1 MKRILSLA
9 LGVCLLSLT
18 GEALAASCPSGVSAA
33 VLGMTPVSSHYT
45 KKVIERAEQGIQAAE
60 AFSDVNLE
68 VASMFFPWLS
78 EVTGAIAEL
87 IDTDLRVSQE
97 ERGFRESTPC
107 LFADLLIL
115 EAEMEKVRCKLS
127 SETLSSS
134 SVNIGKIAYLKG
146 VLRFLNER
154 YRNLL
159 AGANDP
165 MYADEGW
172 HAAQIFEEPQQAAG
186 NGERKPDPVC
196 PFHSNYLPPTALGYG
211 CDLEVMGKLRSIASV
226 GEEYSGLA
234 DLLERKDEFLS
245 EVAGL
250 KELITKMNAFTGNEN
265 PDMSNWGRDRVHKEE
280 FGCID
285 PRDNASGTTG
295 KILKNAV
302 FKMGGT
308 RMEKRGPFSLVKDEP
323 TLAREFMEMRTYW
336 GEMRPQ
342 ADDFKYPDEFAVAAD
357 QEKAKKKED
366 ALPFTE
372 RVMREFG
379 RIFFRDWNTRQ
390 ARKEAAIVAKAS
402 DPHLQLQR
410 ELAMVRKEMRV
421 LAEVA
426 SKKDVGGR
434 NLARKLAFFLRTTCI
449 FRPCNTQ
456 LDAVLKFVL
465 TDECFP
471 YVDGSFKDTKPGVPK
486 WHEVRCKQKAQ
497 L

>member
-1 MKRILSLA
+1 MRTPFLLA
-9 LGVCLLSLT
+9 IGFCLLSFT
-18 GEALAASCPSGVSAA
+18 GEALAASCPSGVSAT
-33 VLGMTPVSSHYT
+33 VLGITPVSSHYT
-45 KKVIERAEQGIQAAE
+45 KKAIERAEQGIQAAE

-68 VASMFFPWLS
+68 VASLFFPWLS

-87 IDTDLRVSQE
+87 VDTELRVSQE

-165 MYADEGW
+165 MYVDEGW
-172 HAAQIFEEPQQAAG
+172 HIVQIFEEPQQNAG
-186 NGERKPDPVC
+186 GQEQPDPVC

-211 CDLEVMGKLRSIASV
+211 CDLEAMGNLRSIASV
-226 GEEYSGLA
+226 GEEYSSLETLLA
-234 DLLERKDEFLS
+234 RKDEFLS
-245 EVAGL
+245 NVANL
-250 KELITKMNAFTGNEN
+250 KDIIMEMNAFTGNEN
-265 PDMSNWGRDRVHKEE
+265 PDMSHWGQARVHREK

-285 PRDNASGTTG
+285 SSETASQVTG
-295 KILKNAV
+295 KILKNAL

-308 RMEKRGPFSLVKDEP
+308 RMEKRGPFSFVKDEP

-336 GEMRPQ
+336 GEVRPQ
-342 ADDFKYPDEFAVAAD
+342 ADDFKYPDEFVADAD
-357 QEKAKKKED
+357 QAKAEKREES
-366 ALPFTE
+366 LPFTE

-379 RIFFRDWNTRQ
+379 RIFFRDWNIRQ

-402 DPHLQLQR
+402 DPYLQLQR

-426 SKKDVGGR
+426 SKKDMGGR
-434 NLARKLAFFLRTTCI
+434 NLARKLAFFLRTTCL

-471 YVDGSFKDTKPGVPK
+471 YVDGSFEDTKPGVPK
-486 WHEVRCKQKAQ
+486 WHEVRCKQEAG